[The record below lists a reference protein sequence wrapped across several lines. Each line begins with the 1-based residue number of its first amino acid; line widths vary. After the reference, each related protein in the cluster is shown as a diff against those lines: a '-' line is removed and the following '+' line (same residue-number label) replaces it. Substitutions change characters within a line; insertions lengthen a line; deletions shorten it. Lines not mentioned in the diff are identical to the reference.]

1 MVVVRRLRFPGRGR
15 GRGRGRERE
24 RERGRDDCICEAV
37 EQRHSCQGWLFP
49 KHVAI
54 SGRRNLP
61 RPDEISLRTSAQM
74 VGTQEMQTDGKR
86 APTQYGF
93 VANMRRAIPNNCSF

>member
-37 EQRHSCQGWLFP
+37 EQRHSCRGKGGSFP
-49 KHVAI
+49 NTSQLVVGETYPDLMKSVC
-54 SGRRNLP
+54 GQVRRW
-61 RPDEISLRTSAQM
+61 
-74 VGTQEMQTDGKR
+74 
-86 APTQYGF
+86 
-93 VANMRRAIPNNCSF
+93 